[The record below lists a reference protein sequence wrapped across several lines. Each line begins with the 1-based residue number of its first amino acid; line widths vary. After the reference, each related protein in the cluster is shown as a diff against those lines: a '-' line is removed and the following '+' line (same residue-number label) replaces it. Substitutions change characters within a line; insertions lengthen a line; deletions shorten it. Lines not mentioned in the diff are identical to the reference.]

1 MAHQGENP
9 QDQRIHRRLGGKL
22 FQRFIRDLKWLM
34 LHGGKDFV
42 HLQAIIR

>member
-22 FQRFIRDLKWLM
+22 FQRFIGDKKIFDLDDKKLE
-34 LHGGKDFV
+34 LCLKF
-42 HLQAIIR
+42 R